1 MLIRYNCCEV
11 RKVFHEKLKYYRKKN
26 MLTQED
32 LSEKLNVSRQIITK
46 WESGDVLPS
55 LEYLIDLSVLF
66 KVTIDTLI
74 KDDDCMTIDKKDM
87 NVNELNVFLSKAK
100 QETYASKKGKVSSSR
115 LASHDYIYQDGRYR
129 YLDSFVGNSKFS
141 GEEVV
146 YENDIPIWSMNYY
159 GRVIGENFEGDFL
172 KEALK
177 HVPIDKPY
185 RGPDMFINGEYC
197 YHNRVEED
205 EDCFHGC
212 EEIFYQSEKIYEC
225 FYHGGK
231 IE

>member
-1 MLIRYNCCEV
+1 ML
-11 RKVFHEKLKYYRKKN
+11 HEKLKYYRKKN
-26 MLTQED
+26 MLTQD
-32 LSEKLNVSRQIITK
+32 GLAEKLNVSRQIITK
-46 WESGDVLPS
+46 WESGEVIPS

-87 NVNELNVFLSKAK
+87 DINELNVFLSKAK

-115 LASHDYIYQDGRYR
+115 LAFHDYMYQDGHYR

-146 YENDIPIWSMNYY
+146 YEYDIPIWSMNYY
-159 GRVIGENFEGDFL
+159 GRVIGENFDGDFL

-185 RGPDMFINGEYC
+185 RGPDMFIKGEYC
-197 YHNRVEED
+197 YHNRVED
-205 EDCFHGC
+205 DGDCFRGC